1 MQTSLDFYAFDN
13 AYVQRLRSGD
23 FRTQEHFVAYFS
35 ELIRL
40 KLRSRVRAPED
51 IEDLRQEVF
60 ARVLVALG
68 KETGIRE
75 PDRLGSFVNSTCR
88 NVLLEYYR
96 GPKEAGLPENEQEDL
111 ADPSPDVV
119 SRIAD
124 QQTQKV
130 VGAILEKMPERERRI
145 LGAVFLSDRD
155 KDEVCQEFGVDR
167 DYLRVLV
174 HRAKQQ
180 FKSLYLKQMSNRAKA
195 AS

>member
-1 MQTSLDFYAFDN
+1 MDFYAFDD

-60 ARVLVALG
+60 ARVLVALR

-75 PDRLGSFVNSTCR
+75 PDRLGAFVNSTCR

-96 GPKEAGLPENEQEDL
+96 EPKDTGLPENEPGDVP
-111 ADPSPDVV
+111 DPSPDVV
-119 SRIAD
+119 SKIAD

-130 VGAILEKMPERERRI
+130 VRAILEKMPDKDSRVLR
-145 LGAVFLSDRD
+145 AVFLNECD
-155 KDEVCQEFGVDR
+155 KDQVCQEFGIDR

-180 FKSLYLKQMSNRAKA
+180 FKSLYLKQMSTRARA